1 MSSRV
6 GIRNPVPYCPDW
18 FLGLNRAG
26 VKPAKFIIS
35 EFSNYN
41 ERLVA
46 KCGQGGGGGDGGL
59 VYVVFTIHNNEN
71 DDK

>member
-1 MSSRV
+1 LNKIIY
-6 GIRNPVPYCPDW
+6 GIFQNFEVKNS
-18 FLGLNRAG
+18 LNRAG

-46 KCGQGGGGGDGGL
+46 KYGQGGGDGGL
-59 VYVVFTIHNNEN
+59 VYIVFTIHNNEN